1 MKQLALHGVTPFPPE
16 AINAPDEVVTA
27 CRNEAD
33 AVRWCIDY
41 AREKHGMSLR
51 AIARIC
57 GWKSPSFL
65 SEIANPENE
74 KGMPAKVMRR
84 FTLATGLRLV
94 EQYHARQAVIRR
106 MSGKETAHDRG
117 RMAVE
122 ALLRA
127 AA

>member
-27 CRNEAD
+27 CQSEAD

-41 AREKHGMSLR
+41 AREQHGMSLR
-51 AIARIC
+51 AIARVC
-57 GWKSPSFL
+57 GWKSSSFL
-65 SEIANPENE
+65 SEIANPENG
-74 KGMPAKVMRR
+74 KGMPAKRIRR

-106 MSGKETAHDRG
+106 LSGKETARDRG

-122 ALLRA
+122 VLMRA